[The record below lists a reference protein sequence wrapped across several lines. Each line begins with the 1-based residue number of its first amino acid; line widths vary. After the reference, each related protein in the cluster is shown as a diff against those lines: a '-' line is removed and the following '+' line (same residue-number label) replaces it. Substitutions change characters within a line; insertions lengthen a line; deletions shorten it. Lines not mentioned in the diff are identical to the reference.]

1 MLKKAALQSCLFIIS
16 VLALDV
22 AMAGGSNIAPNTL
35 PTGGQVAA
43 GSATISSTST
53 PQSAV
58 MNVNQT
64 SQRAVINWNSFNVG
78 SNATVNFNQPNAQ
91 AVILNRVTS
100 GSASVINGAI
110 NANGQ
115 VILVNSSGVT
125 FGRGAEVN
133 APGVVAST
141 LNMADK
147 EFMAGSNTFIGDGT
161 GKIINKGTIT
171 STAEGGY
178 IALLAPEVR
187 NQGFLIAQ
195 KDSTIAIGAGKQIT
209 LNFQGQALIS
219 LKVDQGLYNAMIQ
232 NKHAIEAPS
241 GLVIMAAGD
250 ANQLMASVINNT
262 GTISASSIVKNG
274 GVIEIV
280 AAALNQAGS
289 ISSNGTGANSTGGQI
304 NLVGSNITLA
314 SASTTSATGVSGG
327 GQVNIGLGNTAVTGG
342 SQVNVANPS
351 ALSNAQAQAL
361 SANNAALASQN
372 NTMAQ
377 TVTIQSG
384 AVVNTSA
391 TQAGNGGIISIWSQ
405 VKTSVAGILQAMG
418 GALSGNGGF
427 IETSSRGAV
436 DFSSTAQ
443 MNTTAPNGK
452 TGTWLLDPTD
462 IYINTL
468 GAGTIS
474 SALANNNV
482 VVDVS
487 SATVCGQG
495 YGACSGTTGNLTV
508 GADIIKM
515 GQNLTTLTLTS
526 TGTFNLNANI
536 TGQNLNVVIN
546 SSIAYLNA
554 GYTISATQVTV
565 QALSSIYSS
574 GSILTTSQSG
584 SSLLSLISLMAQA
597 IYINGTLSAT
607 SVNSSGGSITL
618 SGNQITINTGGV
630 VSADGTATG
639 GAVGAIYI
647 TSTGS
652 FIDQGVIETNGV
664 NTGGAI
670 TITSSSDSVFTNAS
684 LKANGT
690 NGTGGSISVTSSTGS
705 ITIQNTS
712 LLAIGANGSGGS
724 VLLDAYGN
732 ITSNT
737 GTIMTDGVTVGGS
750 TTLHAHTGNIGLTSS
765 VFQSQSANSTSGSI
779 GGHINLV
786 TNSGS
791 ILFSGS
797 DLLAHGY
804 LTPGTIEINT
814 LSSTGVLTNADYFG
828 IDAASIVDAT
838 QFVAGRASQVTT
850 VSSTLNTAYAPPPPP
865 PPLMALPNPMTL
877 SLNSLMPMGP
887 QSPQGPQGPQGQQG
901 PQGSQSD
908 PAAGSSNGL
917 MNMAFGPPAGT
928 NGPNGAPGPLGP
940 NLGFAPPPGAPG
952 GDPNA
957 LAGGPSGTNGPNG
970 VNNPSG
976 PNSGLAP
983 LPGSAAV
990 AANGQALNGQPVNG
1004 RPPAPNS
1011 QANNSSSSGN
1021 APPPPPPSASNGQSS
1036 NNQQA
1041 APPKPPYA
1049 GKYANG
1055 LPSSTQA
1062 SSTKPPPSQ
1071 ANSYQGKYAA
1081 RVQTASKNP
1090 AFPVNAANDP
1100 IYGGMGSKGPA
1111 LAVVG
1116 LPTSASD
1123 GLSASYDSVP
1133 STTNAGINH
1142 VGQSHLSNAY
1152 KESLES
1158 TNLTATMNIL
1168 IGL

>member
-1 MLKKAALQSCLFIIS
+1 
-16 VLALDV
+16 
-22 AMAGGSNIAPNTL
+22 MAGGSNIAPNTL

-43 GSATISSTST
+43 GSATIASTST

-115 VILVNSSGVT
+115 VILINSSGVT

-141 LNMADK
+141 LNLADK
-147 EFMAGSNTFIGDGT
+147 EFMAGNNTYFGDGT
-161 GKIINKGTIT
+161 GKIVNKGTIT

-195 KDSTIAIGAGKQIT
+195 KDSTVAIGAGKQIT

-219 LKVDQGLYNAMIQ
+219 LRVDQGIYNAMIQ

-280 AAALNQAGS
+280 AATLNQAGN
-289 ISSNGTGANSTGGQI
+289 ISSNGAGANSTGGQI
-304 NLVGSNITLA
+304 NLVGNNITLA
-314 SASTTSATGVSGG
+314 SNSTTSATGVRGG

-342 SQVNVANPS
+342 SQVNVASPS
-351 ALSNAQAQAL
+351 ALSIAQAQAV

-427 IETSSRGAV
+427 IETSSKGAV
-436 DFSSTAQ
+436 DFASTVQ
-443 MNTTAPNGK
+443 MNTSAPNGK
-452 TGTWLLDPTD
+452 AGTWLLDPTD
-462 IYINTL
+462 IFINTL
-468 GAGTIS
+468 GAGTIGA
-474 SALANNNV
+474 ALANNNV
-482 VVDVS
+482 VVDVNS
-487 SATVCGQG
+487 STVCGQG
-495 YGACSGTTGNLTV
+495 YGACSGSTGNLTV
-508 GADIIKM
+508 GADIIKL

-526 TGTFNLNANI
+526 TGIFNLNANI
-536 TGQNLNVVIN
+536 SGQNLNVIIN
-546 SSIAYLNA
+546 SSIAYLNS
-554 GYTISATQVTV
+554 GFSISATQVTV
-565 QALSSIYSS
+565 QAVTSITAS

-618 SGNQITINTGGV
+618 NANQITINNGGV

-652 FIDQGVIETNGV
+652 FVDQGVIETNGV

-670 TITSSSDSVFTNAS
+670 NITSASDSSFTNAS
-684 LKANGT
+684 LKANGS
-690 NGTGGSISVTSSTGS
+690 NGMGGSISVTSSNGS
-705 ITIQNTS
+705 ITIQNTG
-712 LLAIGANGSGGS
+712 LLAIGANGIGGN
-724 VLLDAYGN
+724 VTLDAYGN

-737 GTIMTDGVTVGGS
+737 GTFITDGVSLGGS
-750 TTLHAHTGNIGLTSS
+750 VNLHARTGLLWLTNS
-765 VFQSQSANSTSGSI
+765 VLQAQSANNSAGSG
-779 GGHINLV
+779 GGHINIIAD
-786 TNSGS
+786 SGN
-791 ILFSGS
+791 IQFHTS

-804 LTPGTIEINT
+804 LGSGSISINT
-814 LSSTGVLTNADYFG
+814 LTSAGVLTNADYFG
-828 IDAASIVDAT
+828 IDASSIIDAT
-838 QFVAGRASQVTT
+838 QYVAGRASQVTGT
-850 VSSTLNTAYAPPPPP
+850 LATQASAYLPPITTLVSQGLQQN
-865 PPLMALPNPMTL
+865 LPNPMTL
-877 SLNSLMPMGP
+877 SVVSLNPMGP
-887 QSPQGPQGPQGQQG
+887 QG

-908 PAAGSSNGL
+908 PTSNPANSL
-917 MNMAFGPPAGT
+917 ISLLFGPPPGA
-928 NGPNGAPGPLGP
+928 NGPGTTLGPLGP
-940 NLGFAPPPGAPG
+940 NLGFAPPPAAPAPSPPG
-952 GDPNA
+952 GEPTSM
-957 LAGGPSGTNGPNG
+957 AGGPPGASGSQG
-970 VNNPSG
+970 S
-976 PNSGLAP
+976 AP
-983 LPGSAAV
+983 PPPGSTVV
-990 AANGQALNGQPVNG
+990 AANGQAVNGQPVNG
-1004 RPPAPNS
+1004 QTPNGRPLAP
-1011 QANNSSSSGN
+1011 
-1021 APPPPPPSASNGQSS
+1021 NGQSNSQNGPNPNGS
-1036 NNQQA
+1036 NPPPQGQPNANSQNGGKDQQGA
-1041 APPKPPYA
+1041 PKPAYA

-1055 LPSSTQA
+1055 LPSSNQA
-1062 SSTKPPPSQ
+1062 PTNKPAPAQ
-1071 ANSYQGKYAA
+1071 VNAYQGKYAA
-1081 RVQTASKNP
+1081 RVQTATKNP
-1090 AFPVNAANDP
+1090 GFPVNAANDP
-1100 IYGGMGSKGPA
+1100 LGGIMGNAGPA

-1133 STTNAGINH
+1133 STTNSGINH

>member
-1 MLKKAALQSCLFIIS
+1 
-16 VLALDV
+16 
-22 AMAGGSNIAPNTL
+22 MAGGSNIAPNTL

-43 GSATISSTST
+43 GSATIASTST

-115 VILVNSSGVT
+115 VILINSSGVT

-141 LNMADK
+141 LNLADK
-147 EFMAGSNTFIGDGT
+147 EFMAGNNTYFGDGT
-161 GKIINKGTIT
+161 GKIVNKGTII

-195 KDSTIAIGAGKQIT
+195 KDSTVAIGAGKQIT

-219 LKVDQGLYNAMIQ
+219 LKVDQGIYNAMIQ

-280 AAALNQAGS
+280 AATLNQAGN

-304 NLVGSNITLA
+304 NLVGNNITLA
-314 SASTTSATGVSGG
+314 SNSTTSATGVGGG

-342 SQVNVANPS
+342 SQVNVASPS
-351 ALSNAQAQAL
+351 ALSNAQAQAV
-361 SANNAALASQN
+361 SANNAALAGQK

-436 DFSSTAQ
+436 DFASTAQ
-443 MNTTAPNGK
+443 MNTSAPNGK
-452 TGTWLLDPTD
+452 AGTWLLDPTD
-462 IYINTL
+462 IFINTL
-468 GAGTIS
+468 GAGTIGA
-474 SALANNNV
+474 ALANNNV
-482 VVDVS
+482 VVDVNS
-487 SATVCGQG
+487 STVCGQG
-495 YGACSGTTGNLTV
+495 YGACSGSTGNLTV
-508 GADIIKM
+508 GADIIKL

-526 TGTFNLNANI
+526 TGIFNLNANI
-536 TGQNLNVVIN
+536 SGQNLNVIIN
-546 SSIAYLNA
+546 SSIAYLNS
-554 GYTISATQVTV
+554 GFSISATQVTV
-565 QALSSIYSS
+565 QAVTSITAS

-597 IYINGTLSAT
+597 IYINGTLSA
-607 SVNSSGGSITL
+607 GSIGGVAGAIQL
-618 SGNQITINTGGV
+618 NANQITVNTGGTI
-630 VSADGTATG
+630 SANGSSPGNSGGT
-639 GAVGAIYI
+639 INI
-647 TSTGS
+647 TSLGS
-652 FIDQGVIETNGV
+652 FIDQGTIQANCSNG
-664 NTGGAI
+664 GGSI
-670 TITSSSDSVFTNAS
+670 SITSASDSNFTNAS
-684 LKANGT
+684 LQANSSNGMGGT
-690 NGTGGSISVTSSTGS
+690 INVVSNGGNINLQTTSMSATGNGGVGGSISLDAFNNLVLSSGTI
-705 ITIQNTS
+705 ITDG
-712 LLAIGANGSGGS
+712 IGAG
-724 VLLDAYGN
+724 
-732 ITSNT
+732 
-737 GTIMTDGVTVGGS
+737 GTI
-750 TTLHAHTGNIGLTSS
+750 TLRVRNAGIGLTNS
-765 VFQSQSANSTSGSI
+765 VLQSQSANNTAGGG
-779 GGHINLV
+779 GGHINLLV
-786 TNSGS
+786 NNTAGGGGGHIN
-791 ILFSGS
+791 FANS
-797 DLLAHGY
+797 DLLAHGF
-804 LTPGTIEINT
+804 TGPGTIVVDTITSN
-814 LSSTGVLTNADYFG
+814 GVLTHDQYSG
-828 IDAASIVDAT
+828 IDPSSIVDAS
-838 QFVAGRASQVTT
+838 QFVAGRTAQVTSQT
-850 VSSTLNTAYAPPPPP
+850 PGFI
-865 PPLMALPNPMTL
+865 PPLPTLIGQGLVGNLPNPMTL
-877 SLNSLMPMGP
+877 SLTSLMPTAAPGSQAVQSAP
-887 QSPQGPQGPQGQQG
+887 QADQGPSAP
-901 PQGSQSD
+901 GS
-908 PAAGSSNGL
+908 L
-917 MNMAFGPPAGT
+917 MGMVFGPPPGT
-928 NGPNGAPGPLGP
+928 NGPNGAAGPIGP
-940 NLGFAPPPGAPG
+940 NLGFAPPPGSSG
-952 GDPNA
+952 GDPNSV
-957 LAGGPSGTNGPNG
+957 AGGPAGVNGPNG
-970 VNNPSG
+970 ASGSNG
-976 PNSGLAP
+976 PNTGLVP
-983 LPGSAAV
+983 PPSSTVV
-990 AANGQALNGQPVNG
+990 ATNGQALNGQLVNG
-1004 RPPAPNS
+1004 RPAA
-1011 QANNSSSSGN
+1011 ANGQNNGQNGANPSGAN
-1021 APPPPPPSASNGQSS
+1021 PPPQGQPNAGGQNGGKD
-1036 NNQQA
+1036 QQGA
-1041 APPKPPYA
+1041 PKPAYA

-1055 LPSSTQA
+1055 LPSSNQA
-1062 SSTKPPPSQ
+1062 PTNKPAPAQ
-1071 ANSYQGKYAA
+1071 ANAYQGKYAA

-1090 AFPVNAANDP
+1090 GFPINAANDP
-1100 IYGGMGSKGPA
+1100 LYGGIATKGPA

-1133 STTNAGINH
+1133 STTNSGINH